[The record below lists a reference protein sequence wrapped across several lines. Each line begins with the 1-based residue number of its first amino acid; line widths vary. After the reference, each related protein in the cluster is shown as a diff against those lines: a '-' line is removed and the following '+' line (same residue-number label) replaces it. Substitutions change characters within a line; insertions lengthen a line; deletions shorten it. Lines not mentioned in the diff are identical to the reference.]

1 MSEKLFTIY
10 KISGNGNTYVGM
22 TTQTLSKRFAQHKHD
37 AKTDVCSISNK
48 LCQKTPPSDLK
59 ALHRRLKENP
69 KIYTI
74 QKVKEMRGTYT
85 SVHAEEQ
92 KVKSKLAT
100 VK

>member
-1 MSEKLFTIY
+1 MSEQLFTIY
-10 KISGNGNTYVGM
+10 KISGKGHTYVGM

-37 AKTDVCSISNK
+37 AKKNVCSISNR

-59 ALHRRLKENP
+59 ALHRWLKENP
-69 KIYTI
+69 KMYSIE
-74 QKVKEMRGTYT
+74 KVKDVSGSYT
-85 SVHAEEQ
+85 FAHAEEQ